1 VIDLPFERNY
11 LIHGVPLRVAS
22 ELQLVLEAIENRLG
36 KFRHDRP
43 VPIDALTFEYRAAGG
58 RGERPRGGEL
68 LFSSE
73 RDSAFDIGALGV
85 SLDIYRKDGHYLF
98 DLHEQG
104 YLLHDPVAGRLS
116 GHLLKPTEIAPA
128 FFAAYCFLLPLSEA
142 LKYRGLYPIH
152 ASAVE
157 KEGRG
162 VLIPAQS
169 GGGKTTC
176 CLALLWGGYR
186 SLSDDRPFL
195 RGRADL
201 VEVLSFPDRFD
212 VTETTISFFPDL
224 QIVASFLPPP
234 GRRKCSID
242 PELLFPNCVSAAAV
256 PELILFPQ
264 VTGQR
269 EYRAVPLPKETAL
282 KEILPH
288 SLLVFEPGAAA
299 RQFDLLGR
307 LIEQADCYRL
317 LLGRNP
323 LDLPELVDRL
333 LERSGT
339 KSREVAAPPGLK
351 GEPGW
356 AS

>member
-1 VIDLPFERNY
+1 MIHLPFERNY

-22 ELQLVLEAIENRLG
+22 ELQPVLEAIEDRLG

-43 VPIDALTFEYRAAGG
+43 VPIDALTFEYRAVAGSSTPS
-58 RGERPRGGEL
+58 RRGEL
-68 LFSSE
+68 LFSSTWPT
-73 RDSAFDIGALGV
+73 AFDLGFPGRR
-85 SLDIYRKDGHYLF
+85 LDIYRQEGCHLF
-98 DLHEQG
+98 DLHDQG
-104 YLLHDPVAGRLS
+104 HLLHDPVAGRLS
-116 GHLLKPTEIAPA
+116 GHLLKPTEIDPA

-142 LKYRGLYPIH
+142 LKHRGLYPIH

-157 KEGRG
+157 KQGRG

-176 CLALLWGGYR
+176 CLALLRGGYR

-195 RGRADL
+195 RGHPDRI
-201 VEVLSFPDRFD
+201 EVLSFPDRFD

-224 QIVASFLPPP
+224 QIVASVLPPP
-234 GRRKCSID
+234 GRRKRSID
-242 PELLFPNCVSAAAV
+242 PELVFPGCVSAAAV
-256 PELILFPQ
+256 PDLILFSQ
-264 VTGQR
+264 MTGQQ

-288 SLLVFEPGAAA
+288 SLLVFDPETAA
-299 RQFDLLGR
+299 RQFDLLAR

-323 LDLPELVDRL
+323 LDLPKLVDRL
-333 LERSGT
+333 LGRMRMD
-339 KSREVAAPPGLK
+339 SREIAVPSGLNE
-351 GEPGW
+351 EPGW
-356 AS
+356 VS

>member
-1 VIDLPFERNY
+1 MTDLPFERNY

-22 ELQLVLEAIENRLG
+22 ELQPILEVIEDRLG

-43 VPIDALTFEYRAAGG
+43 VPSDALTFKYHAADGM
-58 RGERPRGGEL
+58 GERSRCGEL

-73 RDSAFDIGALGV
+73 RGDAFDIGPLGV
-85 SLDIYRKDGHYLF
+85 SLDIYRKDDHYLF

-104 YLLHDPVAGRLS
+104 YLLHDPIAGRLS
-116 GHLLKPTEIAPA
+116 GHLLKPTGIDPA

-142 LKYRGLYPIH
+142 LKHRGLYPIH

-157 KEGRG
+157 KQGRG

-195 RGRADL
+195 RGHPDRI
-201 VEVLSFPDRFD
+201 EVLSFHDRFD

-224 QIVASFLPPP
+224 QIVASVLPPP
-234 GRRKCSID
+234 GRRKRSID
-242 PELLFPNCVSAAAV
+242 PELVFPDCVSAAAV
-256 PELILFPQ
+256 PDLILFSQ
-264 VTGQR
+264 VTGQQ

-282 KEILPH
+282 REILPH
-288 SLLVFEPGAAA
+288 SLLVFDPETAA

-323 LDLPELVDRL
+323 LDLPKLVDRL
-333 LERSGT
+333 LGRMGT
-339 KSREVAAPPGLK
+339 DGREVAAPSGLDE
-351 GEPGW
+351 EPGW
-356 AS
+356 VS